1 MTKFYTAADT
11 EISRKDGISI
21 VKELVETLKQMRQII
36 SLTKDFFGQDLAFD
50 SVVKLKV
57 LPSYLRFPAMMA
69 YCLPT
74 SSICSSKPVCSI
86 LRRYGHVDQSL
97 CSPLCLRMPISI
109 HSSGNRSAQRMFAVR
124 YQPSTIKTLKV
135 GRNLITRYKRHA
147 NKKYEVC
154 ET

>member
-21 VKELVETLKQMRQII
+21 VKELIETLKQMRQNSLLII
-36 SLTKDFFGQDLAFD
+36 AFTKDFFQQDLALN

-74 SSICSSKPVCSI
+74 SSRCSSKPVCSI

-97 CSPLCLRMPISI
+97 CSPLCLRTPISI

-124 YQPSTIKTLKV
+124 YQPLTIKTLKV
-135 GRNLITRYKRHA
+135 GRNLITRYKRHE
-147 NKKYEVC
+147 NQK
-154 ET
+154 